1 MNKTKIEWC
10 DSSWNPVTGCRHD
23 CPYCYAR
30 NIAHRFGGYHLDVEL
45 DGKHQLRHEPLDGEA
60 GPDGLMALDASVR
73 RMLGGA
79 VSKAPYPYDFTP
91 TLHRY
96 RLEEPVRKTKG
107 QTIFVCSM
115 ADLFGRWVPTN
126 WIVEVLDACMKAPQ
140 HNYLFLTKNPARY
153 AELDKL
159 ALLPQEKNFWYGATA
174 TSFDQMDAAC
184 DAMSDLPVKV
194 RTFLSAEP
202 LMCDLAACSAW
213 WLSMDGKRPYFDWVI
228 LGAMT
233 GSGAKKSPVDPKWVE
248 NIARSAGERLIP
260 VFMKESLV
268 PVVGEAG
275 MLREFPWNLK

>member
-1 MNKTKIEWC
+1 
-10 DSSWNPVTGCRHD
+10 
-23 CPYCYAR
+23 
-30 NIAHRFGGYHLDVEL
+30 
-45 DGKHQLRHEPLDGEA
+45 
-60 GPDGLMALDASVR
+60 
-73 RMLGGA
+73 
-79 VSKAPYPYDFTP
+79 
-91 TLHRY
+91 
-96 RLEEPVRKTKG
+96 
-107 QTIFVCSM
+107 M

-233 GSGAKKSPVDPKWVE
+233 GPGAKKSPVDPKWVE